1 MFPTLNVFSFSISK
15 FYSYR
20 ESYTFETHLKG
31 MVLSGAPRTCGKV
44 THFIHFNAF
53 FFGHTEHMW
62 KIPGQG
68 LNPHDSSDHSHRS
81 DTTKSLT
88 H

>member
-1 MFPTLNVFSFSISK
+1 MFPTLSVSSFSISK

-31 MVLSGAPRTCGKV
+31 MVLSGAPRTYGKV

-53 FFGHTEHMW
+53 FFWPHRAHVED
-62 KIPGQG
+62 PGSGIEPTRQQ
-68 LNPHDSSDHSHRS
+68 
-81 DTTKSLT
+81 
-88 H
+88 